1 MTKKRR
7 TYQPACPRS
16 GHDAVMAVIMAGKFS
31 LPPSLSR
38 TPSAQA
44 SGRKQ
49 EARQRAVITAM
60 RSLPL
65 IESAKPE
72 GFVSAFEMTYYDVER
87 KEREA
92 AVPAATVEK
101 QLNHMADKCSDLAKY
116 LGKMHRDTIH
126 EWSRA
131 AGVVG
136 PISIWQLSQILDESA
151 SSAEQALK
159 AFKADQRAGAM
170 RGNPGDAMA
179 TAMTETAAFV
189 YNRITVKPINQGTKS
204 GSFEAF
210 LEAIFKAYGIEANRQ
225 HCIRKLKK
233 SRFWRKFGS
242 RNAISLQSKS

>member
-1 MTKKRR
+1 MAEGHGFDFSATATNPSSQGAGRGSSPCWTHTAVRLRPRR
-7 TYQPACPRS
+7 PTS
-16 GHDAVMAVIMAGKFS
+16 AVMAVIMAGKFS

-136 PISIWQLSQILDESA
+136 PISIWQLSQILEHLWLSKQT
-151 SSAEQALK
+151 S
-159 AFKADQRAGAM
+159 M
-170 RGNPGDAMA
+170 RL
-179 TAMTETAAFV
+179 FWK
-189 YNRITVKPINQGTKS
+189 R
-204 GSFEAF
+204 F
-210 LEAIFKAYGIEANRQ
+210 
-225 HCIRKLKK
+225 
-233 SRFWRKFGS
+233 SRRME
-242 RNAISLQSKS
+242 

>member
-1 MTKKRR
+1 
-7 TYQPACPRS
+7 
-16 GHDAVMAVIMAGKFS
+16 MA
-31 LPPSLSR
+31 
-38 TPSAQA
+38 SAQV
-44 SGRKQ
+44 SDGSERKQ
-49 EARQRAVITAM
+49 EARKRAVITAM

-65 IESAKPE
+65 IESAKSKLL

-87 KEREA
+87 KQREA
-92 AVPAATVEK
+92 AAPAAMVEK

-116 LGKMHRDTIH
+116 VGKMHLDAIH

-131 AGVVG
+131 AGGGG

-159 AFKADQRAGAM
+159 AFKADQRAGAT

-189 YNRITVKPINQGTKS
+189 YSRLTVKPINQGTKA

-210 LEAIFKAYGIEANRQ
+210 LEKVFKAYSIEANLQ
-225 HCIRKLKK
+225 HCIRELKK
-233 SRFWRKFGS
+233 SRFWRKFDS
-242 RNAISLQSKS
+242 RNAISLHSKS

>member
-1 MTKKRR
+1 MLSKAAHAQKS
-7 TYQPACPRS
+7 ADLEKAKS
-16 GHDAVMAVIMAGKFS
+16 KVS

-38 TPSAQA
+38 TPSAQQKE
-44 SGRKQ
+44 RKQ
-49 EARQRAVITAM
+49 EARKHAVITAM
-60 RSLPL
+60 RALPL
-65 IESAKPE
+65 IESAKSE
-72 GFVSAFEMTYYDVER
+72 FLGCVSAFEMTYYDVER
-87 KEREA
+87 KQREA
-92 AVPAATVEK
+92 APSTAMVER

-116 LGKMHRDTIH
+116 LGKMHRDAIH

-151 SSAEQALK
+151 SGADQALK

-242 RNAISLQSKS
+242 RNAISLHSKR